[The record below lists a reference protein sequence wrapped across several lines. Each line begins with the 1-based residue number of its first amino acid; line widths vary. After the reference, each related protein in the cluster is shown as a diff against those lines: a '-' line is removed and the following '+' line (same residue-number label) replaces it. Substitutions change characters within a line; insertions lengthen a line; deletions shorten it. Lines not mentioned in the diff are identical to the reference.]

1 MSDGSHKK
9 LFSLLKTMVIL
20 ANRDGRNLMT
30 EDTKLM
36 AEVVTLLSDMHI
48 SVGAELR

>member
-1 MSDGSHKK
+1 MSDGSQKK

-20 ANRDGRNLMT
+20 AHRDGRNLMT
-30 EDTKLM
+30 EDPKLM
-36 AEVVTLLSDMHI
+36 AEVVSLLSDMQI